1 MYMPQ
6 TMSSLTHTGDGVNAQ
21 SFPYLEEEEVKEVI
35 KKLSLG
41 GRSVFRRL
49 WRENRVCIVIL
60 CVCVCVCVCVCDCTV
75 CVSVSTCTVCACL

>member
-1 MYMPQ
+1 
-6 TMSSLTHTGDGVNAQ
+6 MSSLTHAGDGVNAQ
-21 SFPYLEEEEVKEVI
+21 SFPYLEEEEVKEVFE
-35 KKLSLG
+35 KLSLG